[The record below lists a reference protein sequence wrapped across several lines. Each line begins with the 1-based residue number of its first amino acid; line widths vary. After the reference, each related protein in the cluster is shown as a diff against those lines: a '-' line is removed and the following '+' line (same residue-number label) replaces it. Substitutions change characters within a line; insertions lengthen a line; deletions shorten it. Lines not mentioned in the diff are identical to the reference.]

1 MKNYIMNKE
10 KLREVLLGHKT
21 FISHKCRALMEQ
33 GVDIQKLTYKETDKF
48 TDEYIDT
55 MIQSLEVYKLLD
67 QVDEVME
74 KTLGFNSKDELAKAE
89 NIRKCEEK

>member
-1 MKNYIMNKE
+1 MKNYIMSKE
-10 KLREVLLGHKT
+10 KLKEVLLGHKT
-21 FISHKCRALMEQ
+21 FFSQKCRILMEQ
-33 GVDIQKLTYKETDKF
+33 GVDIYKLTYQDTNKF

-55 MIQSLEVYKLLD
+55 MIQSLEVDKLLD

-89 NIRKCEEK
+89 NRKLEEK